1 MQAQKVNMSTKV
13 TKGLTRLHS
22 LEAKEVSLVPEG
34 ANRRR
39 FLIFKSAKGESQMPQ
54 PHEEMHQL
62 ISKTDPVV
70 MQKVDHMLKSHG
82 ASVHK
87 DPAHA
92 PVEPPDKGQ
101 PADPE
106 GSDGGEAT
114 PGGEHAGGPLPE
126 QAHAAVK
133 AIVRIA
139 SPFKG
144 KIPPLLMHQVLDA
157 AGFELTSGE
166 DGEGHEVEGDPGAM
180 HIGDGHKEAAFMA
193 IPEKIE
199 GEENDV
205 LKFKVGKAKPF
216 GGGDEDN
223 EGSDED
229 DGDDEEHE
237 VKKSHMHEAAEK
249 ANATYKEHMAK
260 LGYRKYPDAE
270 MAMKVNKGKHVIK
283 EKGEHVSK
291 AATGTAQNLPTVD
304 AATRRQF
311 ELVAKSNKELV
322 EKNAKLEE
330 RIAAGERR
338 EREKEIVAKAAT
350 YTHVALAQDEVV
362 AMLKDADKNGK
373 ESFERVC
380 KNFDTLNEQGKSSK
394 LFGEFGSNLSHPGNG
409 SSVSESAWAKIEK
422 AAEGYVAKAGL
433 NVTPQAAVEK
443 FLQTT
448 EGQKMYAEYK
458 SGRKDGI

>member
-1 MQAQKVNMSTKV
+1 MSKI

-22 LEAKEVSLVPEG
+22 LEAAEVSLVPEG

-39 FLIFKSAKGESQMPQ
+39 FLIFKSARGKPMPQ

-62 ISKTDPVV
+62 ISKTDPMV

-82 ASVHK
+82 SVRK
-87 DPAHA
+87 DPAPA
-92 PVEPPDKGQ
+92 PVAAPDKGQ
-101 PADPE
+101 PADPP
-106 GSDGGEAT
+106 GNDGGEPN
-114 PGGEHAGGPLPE
+114 PGGEHAGGLPE

-144 KIPPLLMHQVLDA
+144 QIPPLLMHQILDA
-157 AGFELTSGE
+157 AGFELTTGE
-166 DGEGHEVEGDPGAM
+166 DGGGEEIEGDPGAI
-180 HIGDGHKEAAFMA
+180 HEGDGHKEAGFQA

-199 GEENDV
+199 DEMDDV

-216 GGGDEDN
+216 GGGDDEENED
-223 EGSDED
+223 GED
-229 DGDDEEHE
+229 DEGEEHE
-237 VKKSHMHEAAEK
+237 VKKSHMGEAAK
-249 ANATYKEHMAK
+249 AANACYKEHMAK
-260 LGYRKYPDAE
+260 LGYQKYPDAE
-270 MAMKVNKGKHVIK
+270 MAMKVKKGKHVIK

-322 EKNAKLEE
+322 EKNAKLEQ
-330 RIAAGERR
+330 RIAAGEQR
-338 EREKEIVAKAAT
+338 EREKEIVAKAST
-350 YTHVALAQDEVV
+350 FTHVALAQDEVV

-394 LFGEFGSNLSHPGNG
+394 LFGEFGSNLPHGGSGN
-409 SSVSESAWAKIEK
+409 SSDNAWMKIEK
-422 AAEGYVAKAGL
+422 AAEGHVAKSG
-433 NVTPQAAVEK
+433 TPMSKEAAVEK
-443 FLQTT
+443 FLTTT